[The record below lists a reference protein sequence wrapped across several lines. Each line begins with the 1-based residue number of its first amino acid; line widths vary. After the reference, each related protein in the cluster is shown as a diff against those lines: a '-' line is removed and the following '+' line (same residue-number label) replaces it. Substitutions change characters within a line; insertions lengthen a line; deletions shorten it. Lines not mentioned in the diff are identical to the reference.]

1 MCPRPPDRTVTGM
14 TQATTPAPPPTR
26 LRRLAPALGLFLLAP
41 LVAEYLLGTIS
52 LSQLVAWPFIAPMYG
67 GGALLVR
74 ELARR
79 NGRGWPTI
87 VLLAAAYGLL
97 EAGLLDQ
104 SLFNPSYLGHDFQ
117 SAAHVPALGVSAHY
131 ALAFVVGH
139 AVWSISVPIVLVET
153 LVPDRRTTPWLG
165 GPGLAVTAVLF
176 VAGCAL
182 IAWDHQVTER
192 FLATPGQLGGAAA
205 AVVALVA
212 AAFAVGRRIK
222 PGSGRPAPGPWRVG
236 AAGLLASSLFFA
248 RPESWLGVAM
258 GLLLVAAMT
267 VAVARWSRRAG
278 WDAAHRFALAGGA
291 LLTYA
296 WVGFALTPLMGAP
309 GAADLIGNAVFALGA
324 LALLVACGRTVRGAA
339 SSRARPPGAGGPAG
353 RSSASRTAAGTAGG

>member
-1 MCPRPPDRTVTGM
+1 M

-26 LRRLAPALGLFLLAP
+26 LRRLAPALGLFFLAP

-52 LSQLVAWPFIAPMYG
+52 LSQLVALPFIAPMYG
-67 GGALLVR
+67 GGALLIR

-131 ALAFVVGH
+131 ALVFVAGH
-139 AVWSISVPIVLVET
+139 AIWSISVPIALVET

-165 GPGLAVTAVLF
+165 APGLTVTAVVFL
-176 VAGCAL
+176 AGCAL

-192 FLATPGQLGGAAA
+192 FLPTPGQLGGTAA

-212 AAFAVGRRIK
+212 VAFAVGRRA
-222 PGSGRPAPGPWRVG
+222 RPRTPPARRAPGPWRVG

-258 GLLLVAAMT
+258 GLLLVAAMA

-278 WDAAHRFALAGGA
+278 WGAAHRFALAGGA

-309 GAADLIGNAVFALGA
+309 GAPDLIGNAVFALGA